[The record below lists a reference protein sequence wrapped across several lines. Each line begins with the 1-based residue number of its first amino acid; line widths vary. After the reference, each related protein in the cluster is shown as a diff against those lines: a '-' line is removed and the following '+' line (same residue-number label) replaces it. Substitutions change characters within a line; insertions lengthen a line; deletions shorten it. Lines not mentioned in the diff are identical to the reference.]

1 VAAEEEEAVDTEA
14 EEEAGTLVE
23 ATVEEEVIF
32 STCTVSNYVTGN

>member
-1 VAAEEEEAVDTEA
+1 VAAEEEAVDTEE

-32 STCTVSNYVTGN
+32 NTCAVSDSFTGD